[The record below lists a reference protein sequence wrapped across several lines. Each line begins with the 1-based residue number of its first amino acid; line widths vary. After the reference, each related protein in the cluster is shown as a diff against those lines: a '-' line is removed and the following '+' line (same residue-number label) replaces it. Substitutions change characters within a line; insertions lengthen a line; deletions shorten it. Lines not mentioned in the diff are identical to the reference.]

1 MTAADRSAPPAP
13 RCHFCHRAVRP
24 TQHTRTTYAVDYYA
38 LHGGRGEW
46 CELVGD
52 YGHRGTSYLRLL
64 DHYEVITCA
73 QCYGRPAVQAERERL
88 FRPER
93 AAGGG
98 TEA

>member
-1 MTAADRSAPPAP
+1 MTAADRSAAPAR
-13 RCHFCHRAVRP
+13 RCHFCGRAVRP

-38 LHGGRGEW
+38 LHGGRGER

-52 YGHRGTSYLRLL
+52 YGHRAATYIRLL

-73 QCYGRPAVQAERERL
+73 QCYAQPRVQAERERL

-93 AAGGG
+93 AATGES
-98 TEA
+98 EA